1 MELSQVLTA
10 LQRADAAGN
19 TEDARELAR
28 IARRLMH
35 EQRNAPAPVETV
47 RRPKEESLAADL
59 GYSALSGLGSL
70 VAFPGQA
77 YGLATGDTDNSL
89 SKMGQSITDYA
100 KSKQSEGLKARQAAQ
115 QAAIAEADK
124 EGVLSGYGTAITST
138 LKDPVLFGNFIA
150 ENIANMIPGF
160 GLARGTMGVG
170 MRMAAKEVAAQGL
183 QGEAK
188 DLALKAAR
196 GALTKKATAAAV
208 GVAAV
213 QQGSDVGAQAYEDIY
228 KKLVENGTPAPDA
241 AAEALSL
248 ARAAG
253 LSGAAISY
261 LSSRLPGARALEEA
275 FVGSKGARAAATGAL
290 KGFLGEGASEAVEE
304 GGGKFAQNV
313 AMSTVDPTQNIMQG
327 VGSAA
332 GMGTVLGG
340 TLGAGAGALNS
351 SRDAAASVQE
361 TLYNQQQAAANR
373 ALAQQTAAAARAQ
386 QLQDPAYI
394 QDLLARVQAADT
406 KRQQLVAAAEDKT
419 QTGLLGQTARAAAK
433 KALAEF
439 DKSDDIKALIA
450 ELTEAAPAIAQY
462 QAIAASTTA
471 STAAPTEGAVPPP
484 APFTMEGRTQDT
496 MFPETGGVDPQAQA
510 RAAGE
515 QERAQYR
522 AGPTVVGYS
531 PTDGSPIFAP
541 AAQAEDVS
549 RQLQYYQAKA
559 MAATDPAEIAEYS
572 RLYNEALQRSQPP
585 ASPPTIPP
593 VKLTPLAK
601 QYRDLVKAVDAA
613 REAKD
618 MLAMQQAAEA
628 LQQNIQ
634 EGGKREFESLTTARA
649 QRDSQ
654 NRKAQSAFAREQKFN
669 ERQQEKQAGIEE
681 MPTMDLFGSESRESF
696 DARNAQKAA
705 QEAAQEAERARE
717 RAALDEERNAPTGP
731 IAAEESGEPE
741 AMAIE
746 AARREADAAAK
757 RLKELTDRATQA
769 REDFAA
775 GERGAEPTDN
785 RRTDQADLF
794 AEPIGVTR
802 RRRTSTTRKEL
813 EEDLREAQ
821 RAQDRAVPG
830 SMEHTEAT
838 TAVRAAQ
845 EALNQRP
852 ATSIPTASDA
862 VRNLQTGL
870 ILPVE
875 SSESRYSTGQAP
887 RSTTRESLQAQ
898 IDRLPK
904 DLRPDDEALVQR
916 IQDNL
921 GAIAANKGE
930 AEMVREW
937 LYRLSTTSPDT
948 APSRVDDLLAR
959 DITRAMDAYD
969 RGRLSE
975 TETTETQE
983 SKVAR
988 NAADV
993 RKTQRIPLLQQRIAD
1008 QHNALLESSAGRK
1021 YARLY
1026 RNVVVAMQR
1035 ESDLQV
1041 QVAQVA
1047 QQRED
1052 ANALLQDSGSYER
1065 IEARRAQLA
1074 STLEQLNAA
1083 LKAARAAKD
1092 AAEATRLRGQVAH
1105 TRRSMQLADAMR
1117 AVDARLA
1124 TVKKLA
1130 QYQEELQG
1138 ELDAVQETKRMARI
1152 QLYAASGGVDPNRQ
1166 MFEQLEKDRAEL
1178 AQLSQEPAID
1188 PKYTTQWNAGQ
1199 RDMFPELPS
1208 QGRGA
1213 TYVPATRSD
1222 IGTADTAE
1230 AFQEMLGS
1238 EGLQRYRESL
1248 GLSGITATR
1257 AQKLLEPI
1265 KARIDELN
1273 QKLTAARD
1281 AINKRR
1287 ADTAQQRA
1295 EIEVA
1300 KNNAAARLQAITLKI
1315 ADDLAE
1321 AQTFYDQFR
1330 KPYVAAE
1337 RALADAIAAQEGKEH
1352 AIARTLD
1359 LLDAAQENESQAEY
1373 SGALPDEMRLFRAK
1387 TESAVAEMSAAVDAY
1402 MNNAPG
1408 EFRALAALR
1417 KKTQA
1422 TLEDLEPLMRGSQ
1435 KRLQALASEVGAFY
1449 SPEKKKAA
1457 QDLRE
1462 AVARLTQLGSETET
1476 QTSAVIPPRQSPAV
1490 TRLGAIA
1497 REKQESADR
1506 EASRQQTD
1514 DEKELRAE
1522 EAKVAEIEGRVGN
1535 TAQRDAQARAK
1546 REEDAAAQ
1554 RRKARV
1560 KAREQRRDERE
1571 GRIQFT
1577 GFTDSEGAVLPGTRL
1592 TFSGHRRL
1600 VELQA
1605 TAQGTADIYRGIYK
1619 RLQERANAG
1628 EANPTQVRDDK
1639 GEPITL
1645 ASAKSSMDRAQARAD
1660 RLGRIL
1666 DRAGESQQTQ
1676 LVAAADNAQKKVDAW
1691 AEKRAAAG
1699 TALGA
1704 ATRAMNANPSE
1715 ANTAAH
1721 AAAVKTRDS
1730 AVDQLR
1736 IWRERLAEAVAARD
1750 KGPGIAGM
1758 ERAWNLPKE
1767 YSAYD
1772 VDPDYEPQN
1781 DFEVRLLQEGVLPIR
1796 RRTVL
1801 ARKVSS
1807 AAGYG
1812 FRTGS
1817 PESRGEVTQ
1826 FWLLP
1831 DGTIKKK
1838 PDGDPATLTVGPRE
1852 NPINRLQ
1859 EVGEIIQPKTP
1870 FGKKEQQ
1877 ESNRIAREITPPAP
1891 RAPKPA
1897 ADGTTIPSAAA
1908 TNQQRVADEAAESA
1922 ADIEAEAQRA
1932 ANAEAAALR
1941 GPQPAP
1947 VKVTKKESRLISEKY
1962 EPGESKRA
1970 RSTVAVEDTDVD
1982 DQSDDDFYTG
1992 IDTEAANDWDNNLL
2006 RGTSGA
2012 NDTPLSIGAIRRL
2025 GADNVRDALL
2035 QVASSSKNPIARR
2048 LAADYAGKVGGVRVV
2063 LVDEMPGTDPNAPGG
2078 ITRDGMTI
2086 FINRNTGLSEESL
2099 LHEVAHALTIHQ
2111 LDVPERMLTAE
2122 QRAAKRE
2129 LEAMH
2134 EEIKKA
2140 ADLDNDVVKQDDLKE
2155 FVAES
2160 YGSNQVQK
2168 HMKGRQ
2174 WQWRDPNAPKRSRLG
2189 SMWDAAKSAFMRLI
2203 GAKVPPKGTPMHD
2216 RFMELADK
2224 FLRTPEKGDMDMRE
2238 RAKSQEL
2245 LYRSPLDAALKNG
2258 FSGSQS
2264 PMQALAAN
2272 KGHLGLAIRQ
2282 NIADQRAPLR
2292 EMMSRVGTRDE
2303 KADMALTVTMMD
2315 AAASNT
2321 MATLAHGAL
2330 RLDANG
2336 NFVGGTNTSFEAV
2349 LDEIAKFPGIKGEKA
2364 LNLFHMQRVADRAD
2378 AMSNGWQILAGRNN
2392 AAKWQ
2397 ADAQL
2402 VRDKI
2407 AASPALKAAVD
2418 RANTVYNE
2426 YNRGKLELLR
2436 DAYALPKDD
2445 IDKMLKDKSY
2455 VPFYRQNGDTIN
2467 LIMPDGQ
2474 PRSVGDIRTNP
2485 MLRALKGGDERL
2497 LGFVDSEVKNA
2508 HLLTRLAVENVAK
2521 QKIAKQL
2528 EALGKTRTA
2537 TLPGKPSMSIRKGYG
2552 AKDAN
2557 KIEFRVESTG
2567 PTDDGMRH
2575 IVINTEGTAAQD
2587 IPTTLLTQAVA
2598 GSYVTHNMIT
2608 DVSNA
2613 MASLLRTAITR
2624 FPLYTV
2630 RQLFREPFAASVQGN
2645 IRSGPAMAVIKSIWE
2660 WGKIMADK
2668 SDEAKFLAS
2677 HGIVESKVFGGTNDL
2692 SKVATQIAGGGTWWT
2707 DRVAMW
2713 LDKSALAA
2721 DAATRTQAFK
2731 DVLARGGS
2739 QTEALLQARE
2749 MQNFSR
2755 HGSAAWVQFLG
2766 HSIPFFNSSI
2776 QSLDTLLRSAR
2787 GQMPNEA
2794 LMQTKRT
2801 FALRAAGMMAL
2812 AAMYYAKMDDDE
2824 EWRKLTLRDKMSYI
2838 HLPIEFGGDRL
2849 RLPAP
2854 FEVGMLF
2861 YSLPIAMMEH
2871 LKYGLKPKDWEAVR
2885 AVIRSQLPASG
2896 LPVPLVA
2903 RLPGELMTNYNLG
2916 LGAPIVPKSKQDLAP
2931 EAQYG
2936 PNTTEFARRVG
2947 EFTETSPYKIDYTL
2961 NQLVG
2966 QWAKVAGSA
2975 TESLFQKARDA
2986 NIEPPSTTMADNPI
3000 YGSLFQNKR
3009 SDTNI
3014 ERVYAAAAEAREAK
3028 RTFDDLR
3035 SRGLNQDAAEFRT
3048 ANAAALRLAPRLAK
3062 FASEMGNI
3070 RAMEERIRNMPSDKM
3085 SASEKR
3091 ERLDMLMQRQQTL
3104 AKQFAGMLDRLD
3116 SE

>member
-28 IARRLMH
+28 IARRLIH
-35 EQRNAPAPVETV
+35 EQRNAPAPVEAV
-47 RRPKEESLAADL
+47 SRPKEESLAADL

-77 YGLATGDTDNSL
+77 YGLATGDMDNSV
-89 SKMGQSITDYA
+89 SRMGQSITDYA

-124 EGVLSGYGTAITST
+124 EGVLSGFGTAVTST

-183 QGEAK
+183 EGEAK
-188 DLALKAAR
+188 ALALKAAQA
-196 GALTKKATAAAV
+196 ALTKKATAAAV
-208 GVAAV
+208 GVGAV

-275 FVGSKGARAAATGAL
+275 FVGAKGTKAAATGAL

-304 GGGKFAQNV
+304 GGGRFAQNV

-327 VGSAA
+327 IGSAA
-332 GMGTVLGG
+332 GMGAVLGG

-351 SRDAAASVQE
+351 SRE
-361 TLYNQQQAAANR
+361 AAANV
-373 ALAQQTAAAARAQ
+373 QQTLYDQQQTQRTAATQRAE
-386 QLQDPAYI
+386 QLQDPAYL

-406 KRQQLVAAAEDKT
+406 RRAQLVAATQDKT
-419 QTGLLGQTARAAAK
+419 QTGLLGQTARAEAK

-439 DKSDDIKALIA
+439 DRSDDVKALIA
-450 ELTEAAPAIAQY
+450 ELTEAAPAIRKY
-462 QAIAASTTA
+462 QADVAALNQA
-471 STAAPTEGAVPPP
+471 RAAPTGPTAAEESGETYPPVP
-484 APFTMEGRTQDT
+484 FMEGRTQGS
-496 MFPETGGVDPQAQA
+496 MFPEMGGVDPQAQA

-541 AAQAEDVS
+541 AAQAEDVN

-572 RLYNEALQRSQPP
+572 RLYNDALQRSQPP

-601 QYRDLVKAVDAA
+601 QYRDLVKAVEAA

-628 LQQNIQ
+628 LQQNIR
-634 EGGKREFESLTTARA
+634 EGGKREFESLTVARA

-705 QEAAQEAERARE
+705 QEAERARE

-731 IAAEESGEPE
+731 IAAEDSGEPE
-741 AMAIE
+741 SMAIE

-802 RRRTSTTRKEL
+802 RRQTSTTREEL
-813 EEDLREAQ
+813 EEDLREAL
-821 RAQDRAVPG
+821 RARDRATPG
-830 SMEHTEAT
+830 SQEHNEAV
-838 TAVRAAQ
+838 TAVRSAQ
-845 EALNQRP
+845 DALNQRP
-852 ATSIPTASDA
+852 ATSIPAASDE
-862 VRNLQTGL
+862 VRRLQTGM

-983 SKVAR
+983 SRVAR

-993 RKTQRIPLLQQRIAD
+993 RRTQRIPLLQQRIAD
-1008 QHNALLESSAGRK
+1008 QHNALIESSAGRK
-1021 YARLY
+1021 YAKLY
-1026 RNVVVAMQR
+1026 RNVLIAMQR
-1035 ESDLQV
+1035 ESDLKT
-1041 QVAQVA
+1041 QVARVA

-1052 ANALLQDSGSYER
+1052 ADALLQDSGSYER
-1065 IEARRAQLA
+1065 MEARRAQLA
-1074 STLEQLNAA
+1074 STLEQLNSA
-1083 LKAARAAKD
+1083 LRAARAAKD
-1092 AAEATRLRGQVAH
+1092 AAEVVRLRDQVAY

-1117 AVDARLA
+1117 AVDTRLA
-1124 TVKKLA
+1124 AVKQLA

-1138 ELDAVQETKRMARI
+1138 ELDAAQEAKRMGRI

-1166 MFEQLEKDRAEL
+1166 TFEQLEKDRAEL

-1230 AFQEMLGS
+1230 AFQQLLGS

-1265 KARIDELN
+1265 KARIDELK
-1273 QKLTAARD
+1273 QKITAAQD

-1295 EIEVA
+1295 RITAA
-1300 KNNAAARLQAITLKI
+1300 KDNAAARLQAITLKI

-1321 AQTFYDQFR
+1321 AQNFYDQFR

-1337 RALADAIAAQEGKEH
+1337 RTLAEAIAAQEGKEH

-1359 LLDAAQENESQAEY
+1359 LLDAAEENFMQAEY
-1373 SGALPDEMRLFRAK
+1373 SGAMPDEMHLFRAE
-1387 TESAVAEMSAAVDAY
+1387 TVRAYVRLTAAVDAY

-1422 TLEDLEPLMRGSQ
+1422 TLEDLGPLMRGSQ
-1435 KRLQALASEVGAFY
+1435 KRLQALASEVAAFY

-1457 QDLRE
+1457 QELRE
-1462 AVARLTQLGSETET
+1462 AVTQLAQLGSETATET
-1476 QTSAVIPPRQSPAV
+1476 RAVLPPRSAPAV

-1497 REKQESADR
+1497 REKQESAER
-1506 EASRQQTD
+1506 EASRPQTE
-1514 DEKELRAE
+1514 DEKELRAKE
-1522 EAKVAEIEGRVGN
+1522 TEAAAIEGRVGSA
-1535 TAQRDAQARAK
+1535 AQRDAQERARKAQQEAAARNK
-1546 REEDAAAQ
+1546 AEEKEREE
-1554 RRKARV
+1554 RRNA
-1560 KAREQRRDERE
+1560 RE
-1571 GRIQFT
+1571 GRIQYT
-1577 GFTDSEGAVLPGTRL
+1577 GFTDREGDVLPGTRL
-1592 TFSGHRRL
+1592 TFSRHRRI

-1605 TAQGTADIYRGIYK
+1605 NAENTADVYRGIYK

-1666 DRAGESQQTQ
+1666 DRAGEAQQTQ
-1676 LVAAADNAQKKVDAW
+1676 LAATADSAQKKVNEW
-1691 AEKRAAAG
+1691 TEKRAAAS

-1704 ATRAMNANPSE
+1704 ATRAMNADPSE
-1715 ANTAAH
+1715 ANTAARE
-1721 AAAVKTRDS
+1721 AAVKKRDS

-1758 ERAWNLPKE
+1758 ERTPVLPKE
-1767 YSAYD
+1767 YSSYE
-1772 VDPDYEPQN
+1772 VDPEYEPQN
-1781 DFEVRLLQEGVLPIR
+1781 AFEAQLLEAGALPMR

-1817 PESRGEVTQ
+1817 AESRGQVTQ
-1826 FWLLP
+1826 LWLLP
-1831 DGTIKKK
+1831 DGTVKRK
-1838 PDGDPATLTVGPRE
+1838 PNGDPATLAVGPRE

-1908 TNQQRVADEAAESA
+1908 VERQKVENEAAESA

-1941 GPQPAP
+1941 GEQPAP
-1947 VKVTKKESRLISEKY
+1947 VKVTKKESRLISENY

-1970 RSTVAVEDTDVD
+1970 RSTVAVEDVYAD
-1982 DQSDDDFYTG
+1982 DQGDYDADADVG
-1992 IDTEAANDWDNNLL
+1992 TEAANDWDNNLS
-2006 RGTSGA
+2006 RGTSGP
-2012 NDTPLSIGAIRRL
+2012 NDTPLGIGAIRAL
-2025 GADNVRDALL
+2025 NANNVRDALL

-2086 FINRNTGLSEESL
+2086 FINRNTGLSEETL

-2111 LDVPERMLTAE
+2111 LDVRESALTAD

-2140 ADLDNDVVKQDDLKE
+2140 SDLDNTVVKQNDLKE
-2155 FVAES
+2155 FVAEA
-2160 YGSNQVQK
+2160 YGSKQVQDY
-2168 HMKGRQ
+2168 MQQRR
-2174 WQWRDPNAPKRSRLG
+2174 WQDPNAPKRSKLG
-2189 SMWDAAKSAFMRLI
+2189 SMWDAAKTAFMRLI
-2203 GAKVPPKGTPMHD
+2203 GAKVPPKGTPMHE

-2224 FLRTPEKGDMDMRE
+2224 FLRTPEKGDVDMRE
-2238 RAKSQEL
+2238 RTKSQEL
-2245 LYRSPLDAALKNG
+2245 LYRSPLDAALRGG
-2258 FSGSQS
+2258 FSGTQS
-2264 PMQALAAN
+2264 PIQALAAN

-2282 NIADQRAPLR
+2282 NLADQRSALR
-2292 EMMSRVGTRDE
+2292 EVVSRIGTREE

-2315 AAASNT
+2315 ATASNT

-2330 RLDANG
+2330 RLDSKG
-2336 NFVGGTNTSFEAV
+2336 NFVGGTNTSFKDV

-2378 AMSNGWQILAGRNN
+2378 AMPQGWQILAGRNN

-2436 DAYALPKDD
+2436 DSYALPQND
-2445 IDKMLKDKSY
+2445 IDKMLRDKSY

-2485 MLRALKGGDERL
+2485 MLRALKGGDENL
-2497 LGFVDSEVKNA
+2497 LGFVDGEVKNA

-2537 TLPGKPSMSIRKGYG
+2537 ALPGKPSMVIRQGYG

-2557 KIEFRVESTG
+2557 KIEFRVAATS
-2567 PTDDGMRH
+2567 PDDNGMRH
-2575 IVINTEGTAAQD
+2575 LVVNTEGTVAQD
-2587 IPTTLLTQAVA
+2587 IPTPLLTQAVA

-2613 MASLLRTAITR
+2613 MASLLRTSITR
-2624 FPLYTV
+2624 FPLYTL

-2645 IRSGPAMAVIKSIWE
+2645 VRSNPAMAVIKSVWE
-2660 WGKIMADK
+2660 YGKIMVDK

-2677 HGIVESKVFGGTNDL
+2677 HGVIESKVFGGTNDL
-2692 SKVATQIAGGGTWWT
+2692 SKVAKQIAGGGTWWT

-2787 GQMPNEA
+2787 GQMPNQE

-2838 HLPIEFGGDRL
+2838 HLPIEFGGERL

-2871 LKYGLKPKDWEAVR
+2871 LKYGLEPKDWEAVR

-2903 RLPGELMTNYNLG
+2903 RLPAELMTNYNLG
-2916 LGAPIVPKSKQDLAP
+2916 ISAPIIPKSKENLAP

-2936 PNTTEFARRVG
+2936 PNTTEFARRIG
-2947 EFTETSPYKIDYTL
+2947 ELTDTSPYKIDYTL
-2961 NQLVG
+2961 QQLVG

-2986 NIEPPSTTMADNPI
+2986 NIESPSTTMADNPI
-3000 YGSLFQNKR
+3000 YGSLFQNKK
-3009 SDTNI
+3009 SSADI
-3014 ERVYAAAAEAREAK
+3014 ERVYAAAAEAREVK

-3035 SRGLNQDAAEFRT
+3035 SRGLYQDATEFRT
-3048 ANAAALRLAPRLAK
+3048 ANSATFRLAPALAK
-3062 FASEMGNI
+3062 FSSEMGNI
-3070 RAMEERIRNMPSDKM
+3070 RTMEERIRNMPSDKM
-3085 SASEKR
+3085 SAAEKR
-3091 ERLDMLMQRQQTL
+3091 ERLDMLMQRQQTI
-3104 AKQFAGMLDRLD
+3104 AKQFAGMLERLNR
-3116 SE
+3116 E